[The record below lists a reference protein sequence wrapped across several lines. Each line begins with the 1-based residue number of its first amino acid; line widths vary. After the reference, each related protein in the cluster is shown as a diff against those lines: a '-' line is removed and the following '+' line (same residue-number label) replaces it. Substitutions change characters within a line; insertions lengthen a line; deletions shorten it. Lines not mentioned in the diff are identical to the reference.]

1 MAKSP
6 HSAKYLLREKTSLG
20 FKMRI
25 TIVHQN
31 RELLEMPS
39 ILIKFEEFYYFRTF
53 CFSEIVCYD
62 SYFVV

>member
-1 MAKSP
+1 MVKSP

-20 FKMRI
+20 FKTRI

-39 ILIKFEEFYYFRTF
+39 ILVAFEEFYYFGTF
-53 CFSEIVCYD
+53 VSQRQFATVPIL
-62 SYFVV
+62 